1 MLNLANFWRQLGRQF
16 SHRPDKPVTVGVV
29 RWPLAGDT
37 AGYRLRRPKVTPVS
51 LISMIQTDTHLS
63 QFSQSVRCY
72 CLNHCPQSQLVIN
85 LRHQRPLAN
94 TGRTTHCFGGLRGEG
109 VSFHLGIVTV
119 WGYQTWSGGSLTFR
133 RMKKGVHGTKKLK
146 NHCDE

>member
-94 TGRTTHCFGGLRGEG
+94 TGRTTHCFGGLRGG
-109 VSFHLGIVTV
+109 GFHSI
-119 WGYQTWSGGSLTFR
+119 SGLLQFGDIKR
-133 RMKKGVHGTKKLK
+133 GQGGA
-146 NHCDE
+146 